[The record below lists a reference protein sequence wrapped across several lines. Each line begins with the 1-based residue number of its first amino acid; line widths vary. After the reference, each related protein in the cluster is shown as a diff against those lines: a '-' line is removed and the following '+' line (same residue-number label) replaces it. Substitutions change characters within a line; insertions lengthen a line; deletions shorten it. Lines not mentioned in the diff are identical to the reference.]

1 MGSIYT
7 FWRTLY
13 KDQKQAKQR
22 YIDTFYN
29 LEFRNLVYFCMP
41 ALHSTPNILMRY
53 TFLILLPK
61 LHLLQIKD
69 VPIKIDEKTEGPK
82 ERPERVKVKPQLSQ
96 RYALELLPTI
106 FQGSQ
111 NILVVNQNH
120 TATVLMYAIFSMVP
134 GAHNQGC
141 RSKILYNCYC
151 MDHGC
156 VYFFYPPSPFEEVTN
171 DLKCHTAGCLDH
183 RTASHDTCSLIV
195 NHNTQIKSVIFF
207 FKCDL

>member
-29 LEFRNLVYFCMP
+29 LEFRNL
-41 ALHSTPNILMRY
+41 
-53 TFLILLPK
+53 
-61 LHLLQIKD
+61 IKD

-106 FQGSQ
+106 FQGS
-111 NILVVNQNH
+111 
-120 TATVLMYAIFSMVP
+120 
-134 GAHNQGC
+134 
-141 RSKILYNCYC
+141 
-151 MDHGC
+151 
-156 VYFFYPPSPFEEVTN
+156 
-171 DLKCHTAGCLDH
+171 
-183 RTASHDTCSLIV
+183 
-195 NHNTQIKSVIFF
+195 
-207 FKCDL
+207 

>member
-1 MGSIYT
+1 MFKLQRGIYLVEIFLILIFCSYTWKIYANKVLNMGSIYT

-106 FQGSQ
+106 FQGS
-111 NILVVNQNH
+111 
-120 TATVLMYAIFSMVP
+120 
-134 GAHNQGC
+134 
-141 RSKILYNCYC
+141 
-151 MDHGC
+151 
-156 VYFFYPPSPFEEVTN
+156 
-171 DLKCHTAGCLDH
+171 
-183 RTASHDTCSLIV
+183 
-195 NHNTQIKSVIFF
+195 
-207 FKCDL
+207 